1 MYWELG
7 VLNTGLPGESL
18 ESLILIT
25 LLLSEQTSLW
35 SIFVSR
41 VTCLSPASTSFRRH
55 DGQWLPNLFLYWEG
69 CSHLQASPL
78 GWGRVPQLSQFSHSV
93 VSHSFQHHGLQQS
106 RPPCSLPAPWV
117 YSNWCPLC
125 RWCHPTISSF
135 VVPFSSCPQSF
146 PASGSFPMSQFFA
159 SCGQIG
165 VSALASVLPMYTQD
179 WSPLGWTGWITLQSK
194 GLSSVFSDSTVQK
207 HQYQTIIITKKKKK
221 KRDKPQS
228 QTNFQQRK

>member
-106 RPPCSLPAPWV
+106 RPPCPSPAPRAC
-117 YSNWCPLC
+117 SNSCPLSQ
-125 RWCHPTISSF
+125 WCHPTISSSVF
-135 VVPFSSCPQSF
+135 PFSSCLQSF
-146 PASGSFPMSQFFA
+146 PASGAFPMSQFFT
-159 SCGQIG
+159 SSDQSIR
-165 VSALASVLPMYTQD
+165 VSASASVLPMNTQD
-179 WSPLGWTGWITLQSK
+179 WFPLGYHRYLPNLTLQYPLQIRVPYTMNLLRWSRV
-194 GLSSVFSDSTVQK
+194 VFFLPV
-207 HQYQTIIITKKKKK
+207 
-221 KRDKPQS
+221 S
-228 QTNFQQRK
+228 QEPYPISG